1 MPINSIT
8 NNTGD
13 ELTLFGPSGA
23 TIDTIPNGKQSGQE
37 PITIDAVAVGTR
49 NFTTK
54 VGVFQNNSAYTAT
67 LQSPG
72 NTIGSEVRFD
82 GGGKDVVTFTT

>member
-37 PITIDAVAVGTR
+37 PITIESAPGTLR
-49 NFTTK
+49 LRLESFRTTAPTQRLCRAPETPL
-54 VGVFQNNSAYTAT
+54 GR
-67 LQSPG
+67 
-72 NTIGSEVRFD
+72 RFD
-82 GGGKDVVTFTT
+82 SMGAGKTW